1 MIYASKID
9 KQGRIVIP
17 KELREKLR
25 LRPETSL
32 KIHLMGRKLVIE
44 AYDPDLESNDKK
56 WGQKLKNMIIEPFKI
71 DQSNETSEAKWF
83 SKQYACQKLGL

>member
-17 KELREKLR
+17 KELREKLGME
-25 LRPETSL
+25 PETSL
-32 KIHLMGRKLVIE
+32 KIHLMGRQLVIE
-44 AYDPDLESNDKK
+44 VYNPNLHKNVKK
-56 WGQKLKNMIIEPFKI
+56 WEQKLKNMIIEPFKI

-83 SKQYACQKLGL
+83 SKQYARQKLGL